1 VNVKGGEAPSV
12 PVSAVNSAFTMMVY
26 RMSVG
31 VMEGIVTHELITLV
45 LALAGVRVGT
55 MLIGLVGY
63 EIWTRR
69 GRH

>member
-1 VNVKGGEAPSV
+1 
-12 PVSAVNSAFTMMVY
+12 
-26 RMSVG
+26 
-31 VMEGIVTHELITLV
+31 MEGIVTHELITLV

>member
-1 VNVKGGEAPSV
+1 MKGGEALSAL
-12 PVSAVNSAFTMMVY
+12 VSAVNSAFTMMVY

-63 EIWTRR
+63 EIRTRR

>member
-1 VNVKGGEAPSV
+1 
-12 PVSAVNSAFTMMVY
+12 
-26 RMSVG
+26 MSVG
-31 VMEGIVTHELITLV
+31 VMEGIVTHELINLV

>member
-1 VNVKGGEAPSV
+1 MPVGDRLILHWQEKDGPSV
-12 PVSAVNSAFTMMVY
+12 TPPTRKGFGTRVIE
-26 RMSVG
+26 RG
-31 VMEGIVTHELITLV
+31 LPHELITLV

>member
-1 VNVKGGEAPSV
+1 MKGGEAPSAL
-12 PVSAVNSAFTMMVY
+12 VSAVNSAFTMMVY